1 MYLLRV
7 IDCIA
12 EKIRVIDVSIMTLYS
27 IYRVCQKSDTLFN
40 YVNIMPY
47 KLKKTRY
54 LCSLNTFNVCY

>member
-27 IYRVCQKSDTLFN
+27 IYRVCQKSDTFSTTS
-40 YVNIMPY
+40 I
-47 KLKKTRY
+47 
-54 LCSLNTFNVCY
+54 